1 MYLYGLIISF
11 LSFALQVWPRLTNR
25 YFGIDTW
32 RHLMY
37 AEYIR
42 KHKKLPTSITDR
54 YLINSP
60 FGYPPVILI
69 FLALFPKQ
77 FSVRYQ
83 FIFSPLFDFVHNYL
97 IFLATFFFTNN
108 LLAAIIAQ
116 TIAALTPIT
125 VIEASNLNT
134 RALSYLFFTLSFFSL
149 LIFTITNNY
158 IWLSIAFIM
167 LCVLFFTHRLSIQ
180 MYLFI
185 AMGFSII
192 EKTPFYVL
200 FFLSAFLVTFVFGG
214 KTYKAIFHDHIGILN
229 FWRKNYTLRFAH
241 QFRGVPKNNDY
252 YDFVQKIYLLSAKNP
267 LIYILGNNP
276 WIMTFALL
284 LIAQYFNFFSYSL
297 EIAQYPI
304 LTKLISWS
312 LLSLLAAILTL
323 SFKRLNFLG
332 EGHRYLEYGIFPL
345 SITFGIFSIYFLNSF
360 GLISVSV
367 FLFSSIIL
375 LSSIIY
381 IQKKTILKD
390 RTRTITK
397 GLWNTIDYLNK
408 TDGENVRLI
417 VFPFTLCDALVYFL
431 KGRVL
436 ATDSGGGLI
445 LLRDVFPIIRI
456 PLAEIIS
463 KYNLNYIL
471 FDENYVTLKELKLK
485 EYEIVIREDNYCL
498 LKV

>member
-11 LSFALQVWPRLTNR
+11 FSFVLQVWPRLINR

-42 KHKKLPTSITDR
+42 KHKKLPTCITDR
-54 YLINSP
+54 YLISSP

-77 FSVRYQ
+77 FSARYQ

-108 LLAAIIAQ
+108 LLVAIIAQ

-134 RALSYLFFTLSFFSL
+134 RVLSYLFFTLSFFSL
-149 LIFTITNNY
+149 LIFTTTNNY
-158 IWLSIAFIM
+158 SWLAIAFIM
-167 LCVLFFTHRLSIQ
+167 LCVLFFTHKLSIQ

-185 AMGFSII
+185 AIGFSII
-192 EKTPFYVL
+192 EKNPFYIL
-200 FFLSAFLVTFVFGG
+200 FFLSAFIATFIFGR
-214 KTYKAIFHDHIGILN
+214 KTYRAIFYDHIGILN
-229 FWRKNYTLRFAH
+229 FWRKNYILRFAH
-241 QFRGVPKNNDY
+241 QFRGVPKDNDY

-276 WIMTFALL
+276 WVMIFALL
-284 LIAQYFNFFSYSL
+284 LIAQYFHFFSYPQ
-297 EIAQYPI
+297 ITQYPI
-304 LTKLISWS
+304 LAKLINWS
-312 LLSLLAAILTL
+312 LFSLLAAILTL
-323 SFKRLNFLG
+323 SFKKLNFLG

-345 SITFGIFSIYFLNSF
+345 SVTLGIFSIYFFNSF
-360 GLISVSV
+360 GLVFVSV
-367 FLFSSIIL
+367 FLFSSVIL

-381 IQKKTILKD
+381 VQKKTILKD

-397 GLWNTIDYLNK
+397 GLWNVIDYLNR
-408 TDGENVRLI
+408 TDGKKVRLI
-417 VFPFTLCDALVYFL
+417 VFPFTLCDALAYFL

-436 ATDSGGGLI
+436 ATDSGRGLI
-445 LLRDVFPIIRI
+445 LLKDVFPIIRI
-456 PLAEIIS
+456 PFVEIVK

-471 FDENYVTLKELKLK
+471 FDENYVTLEELKLK
-485 EYEIVIREDNYCL
+485 EYKIVIHEDGYYL